1 MDKSRFWIAVLCL
14 MVFTRDSALPE
25 TRVFF
30 TSQESVEQRLVQFI
44 DESRSSIDMALFELR
59 SGGLARALQRAQ
71 GRGVHLRLVLDASHR
86 EEDLPVLPAGN
97 VRWLGGMPQSR
108 GVMHDKFALFD
119 QARVVTGSYN
129 WTPGA
134 EYANYENALLTDDS
148 NTVKAYAEEFE
159 TLWRRAILRHS
170 ASAPWD
176 PKRAAVRSARKTIK
190 IKLPIKRP
198 KDTMKHRHKTHK
210 RKS

>member
-1 MDKSRFWIAVLCL
+1 MDRLRFGMPFCCL
-14 MVFTRDSALPE
+14 IFLAYSVAADS
-25 TRVFF
+25 RVFF

-97 VRWLGGMPQSR
+97 VRWLGGMQQSR
-108 GVMHDKFALFD
+108 GVMHNKFALFD
-119 QARVVTGSYN
+119 QDRVVTGSYN

-159 TLWRRAILRHS
+159 TLWRRAILRPS
-170 ASAPWD
+170 ASAPRD
-176 PKRAAVRSARKTIK
+176 PKRAAVRSARKSIK